1 MGKLL
6 TVVFFLVTALLLTWL
21 KSYIVLSIANLYGLK
36 LITQFTLAQ
45 MFGLIFIID
54 MLAVRYKKPKENS
67 WDESI
72 VESITAQL
80 SLLVV
85 YLMTWGITFIVY
97 YWFLS

>member
-21 KSYIVLSIANLYGLK
+21 KSYIVLSVANLYGIK
-36 LITQFTLAQ
+36 LITQFTLTQ

-54 MLAVRYKKPKENS
+54 MLAVRYKKPEDKTWE
-67 WDESI
+67 DSI
-72 VESITAQL
+72 TDSLTAQL
-80 SLLVV
+80 SLLFV
-85 YLMTWGITFIVY
+85 YLLTWGITFVVY